1 VPLAVTALKGVGPQ
15 VAKKLAQLGIHTVQ
29 DVLFHLPTRYQDR
42 TRLSPIGQVRSGE
55 SALIHGEVLL
65 SAPRMGRRRSLVTV
79 ISDRTGTLTMR
90 QFHFNASQQRSLKR
104 GSWIQCFG
112 EIRAGS
118 TGPELIH
125 PEYRLLSGP
134 EDAKPDASLT
144 PIYPTTTGL
153 GQKTWRKLTRE
164 ALTRTVEDVPEL
176 LPHEI
181 AGTNGLPT
189 VGEALRL
196 IHRPPP
202 EADTTALSD
211 GVHPAQLR
219 LAFEEL
225 LAHHLAVRRRR
236 QYRESSVAPVIP
248 IGKSLWPQL
257 EKRLGFSLTNAQQ
270 RTIREVLTD
279 LSQPRPSLRLIQG
292 DVGCGKTVVAAA
304 AALAAI
310 EAGLQVVVMAPTEL
324 LAEQHFR
331 TFTKWLEGFDLTLV
345 WLTGKLGA
353 REKREAC
360 NLLASGQAQIGVG
373 THALFQEG
381 VRYRALGLVVVDE
394 QHRFGVEQRL
404 ALREKGRD
412 GNRFP
417 HQLVMTA
424 TPIPRSLTMVLHADM
439 DVSIIDEMPPGRKTV
454 ETVVIPS
461 SRRDEVQERVR
472 RACAEGQRAYWVCP
486 LVTESDLLEAEAA
499 IQKAKALTEELP
511 DLRIALLHGRT
522 PAGEKETVM
531 EAFRAGRV
539 DLLVATTV
547 IEVGVDVPE
556 ASLMVIENAE
566 RLGLAQLHQLRGRIG
581 RGGQRAVCV
590 LLYRVPIGPVAR
602 DRLATL
608 RHTVDGFTIAQKD
621 LELRGP
627 GEVLGTRQSGSPEF
641 RITDF
646 VRHQAAVEWVPN
658 AADQLLKSDPERVD
672 ALIERWLIAADRLPN
687 V

>member
-1 VPLAVTALKGVGPQ
+1 MPLAVTALKGVGPQ

-381 VRYRALGLVVVDE
+381 VRYR
-394 QHRFGVEQRL
+394 
-404 ALREKGRD
+404 
-412 GNRFP
+412 
-417 HQLVMTA
+417 
-424 TPIPRSLTMVLHADM
+424 
-439 DVSIIDEMPPGRKTV
+439 
-454 ETVVIPS
+454 
-461 SRRDEVQERVR
+461 
-472 RACAEGQRAYWVCP
+472 
-486 LVTESDLLEAEAA
+486 
-499 IQKAKALTEELP
+499 
-511 DLRIALLHGRT
+511 
-522 PAGEKETVM
+522 
-531 EAFRAGRV
+531 
-539 DLLVATTV
+539 
-547 IEVGVDVPE
+547 
-556 ASLMVIENAE
+556 
-566 RLGLAQLHQLRGRIG
+566 
-581 RGGQRAVCV
+581 
-590 LLYRVPIGPVAR
+590 
-602 DRLATL
+602 
-608 RHTVDGFTIAQKD
+608 
-621 LELRGP
+621 
-627 GEVLGTRQSGSPEF
+627 
-641 RITDF
+641 
-646 VRHQAAVEWVPN
+646 
-658 AADQLLKSDPERVD
+658 
-672 ALIERWLIAADRLPN
+672 
-687 V
+687 

>member
-15 VAKKLAQLGIHTVQ
+15 IAKKLAQLGIHTVQ

-42 TRLSPIGQVRSGE
+42 TRLSPIGQVRPGQSV
-55 SALIHGEVLL
+55 LIHGEVLN
-65 SAPRMGRRRSLVTV
+65 SALRMGRRRSLVTV

-104 GSWIQCFG
+104 GCWIQCFG
-112 EIRAGS
+112 EILAGS

-134 EDAKPDASLT
+134 EDARPDDSLT
-144 PIYPTTTGL
+144 PIYPTNAGL
-153 GQKTWRKLTRE
+153 GQKTWRKLTGE
-164 ALTRTVEDVPEL
+164 ALARTVKDVPEL
-176 LPHEI
+176 LPGDI
-181 AGTNGLPT
+181 AGMTGLPS

-202 EADTTALSD
+202 EADTTTLSD

-236 QYRESSVAPVIP
+236 RYRESSVAPTIS
-248 IGKSLWPQL
+248 IGTHLWPQL

-279 LSQPRPSLRLIQG
+279 LSQSRPSLRLIQG

-304 AALAAI
+304 AVLAAV
-310 EAGLQVVVMAPTEL
+310 EAGLQVAVMAPTEL

-331 TFTKWLEGFDLTLV
+331 TFSNWLKGFDLTLV

-353 REKREAC
+353 RERREAHS
-360 NLLASGQAQIGVG
+360 LLANGRAQIGVG
-373 THALFQEG
+373 THALFQED
-381 VRYRALGLVVVDE
+381 VRYRALGLVIIDE

-412 GNRFP
+412 GNQLP

-439 DVSIIDEMPPGRKTV
+439 DVSIIDEMPPGRKPV
-454 ETVVIPS
+454 ETVVIPN
-461 SRRDEVQERVR
+461 SRREEVQERVR
-472 RACAEGQRAYWVCP
+472 QACAEGQRAYWVCP
-486 LVTESDLLEAEAA
+486 LVTESDVLEVEAA
-499 IQKAKALTEELP
+499 IQRAKALTEELP
-511 DLRIALLHGRT
+511 DLRIELLHGRT
-522 PAGEKETVM
+522 PADKKETLM

-556 ASLMVIENAE
+556 ASLMVIENSE

-590 LLYRVPIGPVAR
+590 LLYRAPIGPVAR

-608 RHTVDGFTIAQKD
+608 RHTDDGFTIAQKD

-641 RITDF
+641 RIADF
-646 VRHQAAVEWVPN
+646 VRHQAAVDRVPN
-658 AADQLLKSDPERVD
+658 VADQLLKSDPERAD
-672 ALIERWLIAADRLPN
+672 ALIERWLIDADGLSN